1 MACQSF
7 ERNGL
12 EWCDGKLIMVS
23 FWVTV
28 SQPPPTVMKQSHN
41 VKVTKNDGYL
51 SDNNLTDDEENIAES
66 EIKTVYLKKK

>member
-12 EWCDGKLIMVS
+12 EWCDGKLITVS
-23 FWVTV
+23 FWVTG
-28 SQPPPTVMKQSHN
+28 SQPPSTVMKQSHN

>member
-12 EWCDGKLIMVS
+12 EWCDGKSITVS
-23 FWVTV
+23 FWVTG

>member
-23 FWVTV
+23 FWVTG
-28 SQPPPTVMKQSHN
+28 SQPPPTVMKRSHN

>member
-23 FWVTV
+23 FWVTG
-28 SQPPPTVMKQSHN
+28 SKLPPTVMKQSHN